1 MEQLRR
7 LSRMLEVFPNGSLIT
22 LKQLNE
28 GKLLQLDH
36 KPQNMQVIVSGKDA
50 SWWMTLV
57 ISVKNWSK

>member
-1 MEQLRR
+1 
-7 LSRMLEVFPNGSLIT
+7 MLEVFPNGSLIT